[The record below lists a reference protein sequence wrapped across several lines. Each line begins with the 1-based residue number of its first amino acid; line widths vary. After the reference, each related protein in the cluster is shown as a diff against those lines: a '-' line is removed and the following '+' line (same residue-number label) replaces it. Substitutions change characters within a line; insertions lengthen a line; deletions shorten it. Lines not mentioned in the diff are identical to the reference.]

1 MEHEVFRLPALCA
14 RACTWTVADVF
25 TADTSPNRSTQNSS
39 LVSKDVWE
47 SLLAEDSANP
57 SVVDEESTGSDPAH
71 NLLGGYKR
79 PRAAVSLSSM
89 GSGDMNFLTNSTSMN
104 GNGEELVNVFSSLDL
119 SQLLQSQGQGPPGL
133 SHQAS
138 GGDASQ
144 IGQFAPAHA
153 SLSKL
158 PEVSRD
164 APLLNSGGSGAL
176 PLPAGLALPPASA
189 SPAASKVRSDF
200 SYLVGGGQTQQQ
212 TADVSFNSDDM
223 NAILEAAF
231 HPSAI
236 ADSLSLE
243 GRRCGSEPAEAR
255 ALAAHTA
262 SKPTAPPQKPL
273 FTSQPKAGGS
283 DQRPLWRSVLMT
295 VEKASTLLTKQPVEV
310 GPLQTLLAQ
319 VTHEMIPK
327 LNSLGE
333 TGVICQQRLAA
344 LMQEVGLAPGAPQPK
359 SAPAV
364 VEAASQAF
372 SALKGYAMSGMLAPT
387 VMPMRTGGI
396 AVAAEPLRERAA
408 PLERQKLALEQDDEG
423 NGREGEGEAGDD
435 GTPKLHA
442 CKNCQRAKTACND
455 QRPCARCVR
464 LGIPCDGDMRAVK
477 RACAACKRS
486 KVKCDLDDKHPN
498 PCTRCTRLGCECTPH
513 VPNKKKKAGGDFSFG
528 GGASS
533 PEPSPDFLP
542 AQLSPEQL
550 NMLPMM
556 AGGMLPPCQPC
567 VPTLSGMPS
576 AVASTGLGSVLGAG
590 TISSGAPG
598 SGDLLSQLLH
608 PDDGARPFPRS

>member
-1 MEHEVFRLPALCA
+1 M
-14 RACTWTVADVF
+14 
-25 TADTSPNRSTQNSS
+25 
-39 LVSKDVWE
+39 
-47 SLLAEDSANP
+47 
-57 SVVDEESTGSDPAH
+57 VDEESTGSDWRITCSV
-71 NLLGGYKR
+71 GT
-79 PRAAVSLSSM
+79 
-89 GSGDMNFLTNSTSMN
+89 SGHALRIALIDGFRRHELPHQLHLD
-104 GNGEELVNVFSSLDL
+104 ERQRRELVNVFSSLDL

-255 ALAAHTA
+255 VLAAHTA

-423 NGREGEGEAGDD
+423 NGR
-435 GTPKLHA
+435 
-442 CKNCQRAKTACND
+442 RARARRATTA
-455 QRPCARCVR
+455 RPSSTRARTASVRRRRAMTSGRAHGAYGLASRATEICAR
-464 LGIPCDGDMRAVK
+464 
-477 RACAACKRS
+477 
-486 KVKCDLDDKHPN
+486 
-498 PCTRCTRLGCECTPH
+498 
-513 VPNKKKKAGGDFSFG
+513 
-528 GGASS
+528 
-533 PEPSPDFLP
+533 
-542 AQLSPEQL
+542 
-550 NMLPMM
+550 
-556 AGGMLPPCQPC
+556 
-567 VPTLSGMPS
+567 
-576 AVASTGLGSVLGAG
+576 
-590 TISSGAPG
+590 
-598 SGDLLSQLLH
+598 
-608 PDDGARPFPRS
+608 